1 MENKNNISLEK
12 ALEAYRAKHV
22 PVELTWK
29 QHFVNEQFSSDS
41 AIQLDPEEKRR
52 YIKRLV
58 ECNVTIFDSIKST
71 TGGHICTLLD
81 LLKTLISPENKSI
94 TKINRKVIYPT
105 SNGERPIGKNAFNL

>member
-29 QHFVNEQFSSDS
+29 QHFVNEVFSSDS
-41 AIQLDPEEKRR
+41 AIQLDAEEKRR

-81 LLKTLISPENKSI
+81 
-94 TKINRKVIYPT
+94 
-105 SNGERPIGKNAFNL
+105 